1 MNLESVY
8 LDHQTELM
16 LHLSRIVDCP
26 DIAQEIVQESFI
38 IYSKESEKQVI
49 EHPRGFLF
57 RTAKNLAYDYI
68 KHRKVTEKYLNTNDP
83 TLILSDET
91 PSAEHFVLL
100 QEKIAIFY
108 SIADELPDRARE
120 AFVLNR
126 VYGMTYAEIAN
137 EMGITDSAVEK
148 LLARALLHCRKQFKQ
163 HQADFSDD

>member
-91 PSAEHFVLL
+91 PSVEHFVLL